1 MYCDAKR
8 PCSLI
13 FALSLVVLL
22 LVACQPV
29 QPVDASAAGAQDSQ
43 ASSVADNGLVTNQSD
58 FSVDETVSRLQ
69 SILEEKGLTVFLVVD
84 HAANAANAGLELLPT
99 VLVLTGNPNLG
110 TPLMQSNPTI
120 GLDLPQKFLVWE
132 DAAGDVFITYN
143 APEYLAQRH
152 NITDQDEVFG
162 KITGAL
168 NAFATASATSE

>member
-1 MYCDAKR
+1 MYCDANR
-8 PCSLI
+8 PCGLL
-13 FALSLVVLL
+13 FALALAVMM

-29 QPVDASAAGAQDSQ
+29 QAVDPAAAAVQESQ
-43 ASSVADNGLVTNQSD
+43 AIANDGLVTNQSE
-58 FSVDETVSRLQ
+58 FGVEVTVERLQ

-84 HAANAANAGLELLPT
+84 HAANAANAGLELRPT

-132 DAAGDVFITYN
+132 DASGDVFITYN

-152 NITDQDEVFG
+152 SISDQDEVFG
-162 KITGAL
+162 KIIGAL
-168 NAFATASATSE
+168 NAFATAAATAD